1 MVDQLQPADVSDIN
15 VFHERLVEEALA
27 VCRIPA
33 PTFAEGERA
42 AYISRRLK
50 GCGLQHV
57 ETDALHNVSAILTGA
72 GGGPTIMVVAHMDT
86 VFPAD
91 TDVEPR
97 SDGRYWRAPGI
108 RDNSASVAVV
118 LLLPEML
125 RHRGLH
131 LAGDLILAFSVGEEG
146 RGDLRGIKALM
157 DRYGSRVSAVV
168 AADGNLGVINHIG
181 ISVRRLELVVT
192 TEGGHSWA
200 DAGKPSAVHILTR
213 IASDITRLP
222 VPESPRSALNI
233 GTFNGGT
240 SVNAIAQSASLALD
254 LRSVDAA
261 AVARLEE
268 QVREIADA
276 SARAD
281 GVGIAIEVIGDRP
294 GGQIPEN
301 HPLVEGIVAGY
312 KEAQVPAKL
321 LAGSTDANIP
331 LSLGIPAASMGVSAG
346 GGIHTLNE
354 YLDPDTLPLG
364 AAALLSTLAILQRKL
379 PQ

>member
-1 MVDQLQPADVSDIN
+1 MNGQAPPSRVRDRVRFLLERIVWSEPLGPAFRTR
-15 VFHERLVEEALA
+15 VFGLH

-50 GCGLQHV
+50 SCGLQHV
-57 ETDALHNVSAILTGA
+57 ETDALHNVSAILAGA

-91 TDVEPR
+91 ADVEPR

-168 AADGNLGVINHIG
+168 AADGNLGVLPDLGRAAIG
-181 ISVRRLELVVT
+181 TLRPAWRGKYRVRR
-192 TEGGHSWA
+192 
-200 DAGKPSAVHILTR
+200 
-213 IASDITRLP
+213 
-222 VPESPRSALNI
+222 
-233 GTFNGGT
+233 
-240 SVNAIAQSASLALD
+240 
-254 LRSVDAA
+254 
-261 AVARLEE
+261 
-268 QVREIADA
+268 
-276 SARAD
+276 
-281 GVGIAIEVIGDRP
+281 
-294 GGQIPEN
+294 
-301 HPLVEGIVAGY
+301 
-312 KEAQVPAKL
+312 
-321 LAGSTDANIP
+321 
-331 LSLGIPAASMGVSAG
+331 
-346 GGIHTLNE
+346 
-354 YLDPDTLPLG
+354 
-364 AAALLSTLAILQRKL
+364 
-379 PQ
+379 